1 MTTWN
6 WLLAHLSLLSG
17 DTLVTCYEQRFVPE
31 LVADRR
37 YRPVRIGDGA
47 ETAEVKEVLKGGDGR
62 IPVLVQFLGVSSDP
76 PNELGIARLLA
87 DLPVGVGVVK
97 VVAHTLFFID
107 PDQRE
112 GVLEKF
118 SQLPGSDDESQ
129 TWEIGP
135 GVRVA
140 RLLPNRLV
148 CIARIARVPYAG

>member
-1 MTTWN
+1 MTTWG
-6 WLLAHLSLLSG
+6 WLLAQLSLLSG

-31 LVADRR
+31 LVAGRE
-37 YRPVRIGDGA
+37 YRSIRIGDGA
-47 ETAEVKEVLKGGDGR
+47 ETAEVKEALKGGDGR

-76 PNELGIARLLA
+76 PNELDIARLLA
-87 DLPVGVGVVK
+87 DLPAGIGVVK

-118 SQLPGSDDESQ
+118 SQLPGSDSR
-129 TWEIGP
+129 TWEIGS

-140 RLLPNRLV
+140 QLLPNQLV

>member
-1 MTTWN
+1 MTTWG
-6 WLLAHLSLLSG
+6 WLLAQLSLLSG

-31 LVADRR
+31 LVAGRE
-37 YRPVRIGDGA
+37 YRSIRIGDGA
-47 ETAEVKEVLKGGDGR
+47 ETAEVKEALKGGDGR

-76 PNELGIARLLA
+76 PNELDIARLLA
-87 DLPVGVGVVK
+87 DLPAGIGVVK

-112 GVLEKF
+112 VVLEKF
-118 SQLPGSDDESQ
+118 SQLSGLEDDSR

-140 RLLPNRLV
+140 RLQPNRLV
-148 CIARIARVPYAG
+148 CVARVARVPYAG